1 MKLTAATRESA
12 LALWQTNFVIEKL
25 RTKFPNISID
35 LNPMKTRGDIILDQP
50 LNKIGGKALFM
61 KELEYAML
69 EGKADFAVHSLKD
82 VPYQLPEG
90 FQLAAFCLRED
101 PRDALISNH
110 YNTLDD
116 LPKGAKVGT
125 SSLRRTSQLLYYR
138 PDLTILP
145 LRGNVQTRLQKLD
158 DENYDAIVLA
168 AAGLIRLD
176 LKNRIKEHI
185 DPNICLPAVGQG
197 VIVIEALSNKSNQ
210 TDVLNVLKKLN
221 HPETQ
226 QCILAE
232 RSFNESLEGG
242 CHVPVAAHATIEKG
256 IITLTG
262 LVGCVKGTQQLKAT
276 QQGTDPLTLGKNIAK
291 VLIQKGAKE
300 LLKIL

>member
-1 MKLTAATRESA
+1 
-12 LALWQTNFVIEKL
+12 
-25 RTKFPNISID
+25 NISID

-69 EGKADFAVHSLKD
+69 EGRADFAVHSLKD

-101 PRDALISNH
+101 PRDALVSNH
-110 YNTLDD
+110 HNTLDD

-125 SSLRRTSQLLYYR
+125 SSLRRASQLLYYR
-138 PDLTILP
+138 PDLSILP

-168 AAGLIRLD
+168 AAGLIRLN
-176 LKNRIKEHI
+176 LKSRIKEYI
-185 DPNICLPAVGQG
+185 DPTICLPAVGQG
-197 VIVIEALSNKSNQ
+197 VIVIEALSNQ
-210 TDVLNVLKKLN
+210 TDILNTLKKLN
-221 HPETQ
+221 HSETQ

-262 LVGCVKGTQQLKAT
+262 LVGCAKGTQQLKAT
-276 QQGTDPLTLGKNIAK
+276 HQGINPLLLGKDAAK
-291 VLIQKGAKE
+291 ELIQKGAKE
-300 LLKIL
+300 LLQSH